1 MLQIGSLVGNVI
13 QSLFKKPDTQLY
25 PFERTAVP
33 SRLRGTLVWN
43 PDKCTGCMLCVKD
56 CPANALEL
64 VVLDKKNKKFI
75 MRYHADRCIYCS
87 QCVVSCRMN
96 CLNMTSEQWELASAH
111 KEPFVV
117 EYGVNDEI
125 EKLLLEKAAQPDAE
139 SDCQE

>member
-1 MLQIGSLVGNVI
+1 MKIITV
-13 QSLFKKPDTQLY
+13 
-25 PFERTAVP
+25 
-33 SRLRGTLVWN
+33 N

-87 QCVVSCRMN
+87 QCVVSCRMK
-96 CLNMTSEQWELASAH
+96 CLNMTSEQWELSSTH

-117 EYGVNDEI
+117 EYGVHDEI